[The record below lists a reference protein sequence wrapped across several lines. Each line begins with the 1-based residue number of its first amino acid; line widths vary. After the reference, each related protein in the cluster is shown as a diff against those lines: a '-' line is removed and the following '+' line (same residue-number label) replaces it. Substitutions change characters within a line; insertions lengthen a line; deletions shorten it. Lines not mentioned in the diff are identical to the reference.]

1 MKTKFLLIFLLGF
14 AGIVFGQEEFKKHY
28 IIPSNPVSGYT
39 LKKEVQK
46 KYEDLNEKE
55 RKELAK
61 KFKIGDKIEVVEK
74 VNISGKEIEV
84 VKEVI
89 IDDSFLKTLT
99 KPDIIDANLGYKA
112 NAMVSIS
119 KDRLIVNPYILIKEN
134 DENDKTVYFYTLEN
148 RKSIRLWTK
157 SITVNGITIPI
168 KYRFKGKN
176 GLKEDFSTGING
188 NLFIGYSFGQT
199 NFLYQK
205 EVGTKE
211 NTWKITGGILLGASS
226 VKLNKSNTD
235 LSSSPIID
243 DSEFTKGLG
252 SIAFGLTYSYNS
264 INLGVFLGFD
274 YAIGQDA
281 EIWNHNKKPWLGI
294 GVGYKIF

>member
-1 MKTKFLLIFLLGF
+1 MKTNLLLLFLLGW
-14 AGIVFGQEEFKKHY
+14 AGMAFGQEEFRKHY
-28 IIPSNPVSGYT
+28 LIPTYSTYGYK

-46 KYEDLNEKE
+46 KYEELDEVGK
-55 RKELAK
+55 KELTK
-61 KFKIGDKIEVVEK
+61 GYKIGEKIKLVQKINV
-74 VNISGKEIEV
+74 SGKEL
-84 VKEVI
+84 EVI
-89 IDDSFLKTLT
+89 REVTINEDFFKTLT
-99 KPDIIDANLGYKA
+99 KSEIVDADLEYETKA
-112 NAMVSIS
+112 MIAIL
-119 KDRLIVNPYILIKEN
+119 KDRLIVNPYLSCNCTKDIN
-134 DENDKTVYFYTLEN
+134 TVYFYKLEN
-148 RKSIRLWTK
+148 RKNIKLWTK
-157 SITVNGITIPI
+157 NWTVNGITIPV

-188 NLFIGYSFGQT
+188 NFFVGYSFGRT
-199 NFLYQK
+199 NFLYQQ

-226 VKLNKSNTD
+226 VKLNKSNTN
-235 LSSSPIID
+235 LSDSPILD

-252 SIAFGLTYSYNS
+252 SIAFGFTYSYNS
-264 INLGVFLGFD
+264 INFGAFLGFD